1 MQYLSDTTM
10 CGILA
15 KVQEIQPI
23 ALKKGYSFHLDA
35 SVHNWDDESHISI
48 NVAVFYDNLLVH
60 SYDFY
65 GHETE
70 EQAIALVAKIR
81 ADVVALNG

>member
-1 MQYLSDTTM
+1 MQYLSDTIM

-15 KVQEIQPI
+15 KVQGIQPV

-35 SVHNWDDESHISI
+35 SYHNWDEPHISI
-48 NVAVFYDNLLVH
+48 SVAIFSDNVLIHA
-60 SYDFY
+60 YDFY

-70 EQAIALVAKIR
+70 EQALALVAKIR
-81 ADVVALNG
+81 TDVDALTK